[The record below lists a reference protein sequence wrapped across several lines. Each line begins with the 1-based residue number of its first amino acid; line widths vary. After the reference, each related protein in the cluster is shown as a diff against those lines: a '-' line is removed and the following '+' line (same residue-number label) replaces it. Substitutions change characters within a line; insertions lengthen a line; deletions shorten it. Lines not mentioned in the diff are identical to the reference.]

1 MKNPYHVLACFI
13 FLLVLNIGW
22 VQAQDSQP
30 PNILMI
36 SVDDLNDF
44 IGGMGH
50 PDAITPN
57 LDRLIAN
64 GLLFAKAQC
73 QAPMCSP
80 SRTAIMTGLR
90 PSTTGIYGFIGDNQI
105 KETIPLPKWHFG
117 TGPPSHP

>member
-1 MKNPYHVLACFI
+1 MKNFYHVLSCFI
-13 FLLVLNIGW
+13 FLLVLYIGW
-22 VQAQDSQP
+22 VQAQESQP

-64 GLLFAKAQC
+64 GLLFANAQC

-117 TGPPSHP
+117 TGPPSPP

>member
-1 MKNPYHVLACFI
+1 MKKIDPVLSCFI
-13 FLLVLNIGW
+13 FQLVLNMGLL
-22 VQAQDSQP
+22 QAKQASP

-50 PDAITPN
+50 PDAHTPN
-57 LDRLIAN
+57 LDRLIAR
-64 GLLFAKAQC
+64 GLLFANAQC

-90 PSTTGIYGFIGDNQI
+90 TSTTGIYGFIGDNQI

-117 TGPPSHP
+117 IEPLFPH